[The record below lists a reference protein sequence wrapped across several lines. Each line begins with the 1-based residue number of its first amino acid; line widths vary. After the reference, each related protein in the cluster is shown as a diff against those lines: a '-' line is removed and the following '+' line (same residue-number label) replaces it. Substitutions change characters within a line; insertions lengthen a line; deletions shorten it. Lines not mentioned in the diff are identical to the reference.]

1 MTKDQLQQQA
11 LDAIGDQSFVAV
23 EIGTGGGKTAL
34 GLKHMVKQLTSSSTF
49 LVVASRTSIFV
60 EWKKEIARLELDFL
74 LDHIKFSTYRSLP
87 KQSYDYDWVYL
98 DECHSLKYSH
108 AIWLDSYQ
116 NSSGKVLGLTGTYPI
131 RKGSEKFQMCNTY
144 CPKIFTFSVDEGIDV
159 GLLNDY
165 KIFVHLLQLDNR
177 TNVTKKSR
185 SGKTW
190 KTSELKDY
198 HGLTKAM
205 DNAMSMK
212 AKQQLAIIRMKA
224 MQDYPT
230 KFNYTKYILQQ
241 VPYKVLVFANTKEQA
256 DRLCKHTYYSNNKN
270 SEKNLELFSQD
281 LIKELACVDQLSEGK
296 TIPNLKCGIIM
307 HSYSNERKAAQKIG
321 RFLRLNPN
329 DKAIIHILCYEN
341 SIDLMWVR
349 NALKNYD
356 QSKIKF
362 YRPKK
367 WN

>member
-1 MTKDQLQQQA
+1 MTKDQLQFKT
-11 LDAIGDQSFVAV
+11 LELIGEQSFVGV
-23 EIGTGGGKTAL
+23 EIATGGGKTLLA
-34 GLKHMVKQLTSSSTF
+34 LKHMVKQYTSSSSF
-49 LVVASRTSIFV
+49 LIVAPRVSIFK
-60 EWKKEIARLELDFL
+60 EWTKEIIKSELDFL
-74 LDHIKFSTYRSLP
+74 LEHITFSTYMSLS

-108 AIWLDSYQ
+108 AVWLDSYQ
-116 NSSGKVLGLTGTYPI
+116 NSLGKVLGLTGTFPTTST
-131 RKGSEKFQMCNTY
+131 SEKFQMCHTY
-144 CPKIFTFSVDEGIDV
+144 CKKIYSYTVDEGVDHGI
-159 GLLNDY
+159 LNNY
-165 KIFVHLLQLDNR
+165 KIFIHLLQLS
-177 TNVTKKSR
+177 TKVNVIKKTKTGKS
-185 SGKTW
+185 W

-205 DNAMSMK
+205 ENAPSMK

-230 KFNYTKYILQQ
+230 KMEYTKSILKDI
-241 VPYKVLVFANTKEQA
+241 PYKVIVFANTKEQA
-256 DRLCKHTYYSNNKN
+256 DRLCKHSYHSSNKN
-270 SEKNLELFSQD
+270 SEYNLKLFAEDS
-281 LIKELACVDQLSEGK
+281 IKELSCVDQLSEGK
-296 TIPNLKCGIIM
+296 TIPNLKSGVIM

-341 SIDLMWVR
+341 SIDLVWVR

-356 QSKIKF
+356 QSKIK
-362 YRPKK
+362 YHKTK